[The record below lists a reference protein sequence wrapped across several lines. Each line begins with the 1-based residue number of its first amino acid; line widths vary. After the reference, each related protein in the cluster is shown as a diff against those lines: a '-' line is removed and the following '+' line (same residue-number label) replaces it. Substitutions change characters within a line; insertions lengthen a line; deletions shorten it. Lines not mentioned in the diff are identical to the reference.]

1 MSAVHWSP
9 NLSIG
14 VEDLDSDHRALIDI
28 LNELDAEVAEGAGHG
43 AVALKLDELI
53 VRTEA
58 HFRREEAIMARE
70 HYPEAA
76 HHARVHEALLEEIR
90 QFRDEHRAGSAIG
103 PEITAFLKRWLIS
116 HIIESDKH
124 LGGYLEGRGAG

>member
-1 MSAVHWSP
+1 MT
-9 NLSIG
+9 
-14 VEDLDSDHRALIDI
+14 
-28 LNELDAEVAEGAGHG
+28 EGAGHG

-53 VRTEA
+53 ARTEA